1 MGYIKTKDGTE
12 LYFKEWGTGRPVILM
27 HGWPLSADSWDDQAL
42 AIAEAGFRVI
52 AYDRRGFGRSSQPW
66 TGYEYDTLSDDL
78 ASVIEQTVAR
88 DATIVGFSMGGGVVA
103 RYLSRHF
110 AKDVVQAVLVSSVVP
125 FMLKTNDNPT
135 GVDQSVFDGMT
146 EAMKQDRAKFFS
158 GFFKDFYSG
167 DSSSNPVSQEL
178 LEWSRSVAMQAGL
191 KATLECAN
199 AFATTDFRPDLS
211 LFKVPTLIIH
221 GTADKTVP
229 IDASSRVAAK
239 MIANSHLIEYDGAP
253 HGLTATHGAQLSKD
267 LIEFLKRHALVEAL
281 KR

>member
-1 MGYIKTKDGTE
+1 MGQIKTKDGTE
-12 LYFKEWGTGRPVILM
+12 LYFKEWGTGQPVILM

-88 DATIVGFSMGGGVVA
+88 DATIIGFSMGGGEVA
-103 RYLSRHF
+103 RYMSRHF

-125 FMLKTNDNPT
+125 FMLKTADNPT
-135 GVDQSVFDGMT
+135 GVDQDVFDGMAK
-146 EAMKQDRAKFFS
+146 AMKQDRAKFFT

-199 AFATTDFRPDLS
+199 AFATTDFRPDLPS
-211 LFKVPTLIIH
+211 FKVPTLIIH

-253 HGLTATHGAQLSKD
+253 HGLTATHGTQLSKD
-267 LIEFLKRHALVEAL
+267 LIEFLKRHSLVETL

>member
-1 MGYIKTKDGTE
+1 MGYIKTKDGSE

-27 HGWPLSADSWDDQAL
+27 HGWPLSADSWDDQAM

-66 TGYEYDTLSDDL
+66 SGYEYDTLSDDL

-88 DATIVGFSMGGGVVA
+88 DATIVGFSMGGGEVA
-103 RYLSRHF
+103 RYMSRHF

-125 FMLKTNDNPT
+125 FMLKTADNPT
-135 GVDQSVFDGMT
+135 GIDQSVFDSM
-146 EAMKQDRAKFFS
+146 AVAIKQDRAEFFS
-158 GFFKDFYSG
+158 GFFKDFYAG
-167 DSSSNPVSQEL
+167 DSSSNPVSQEV
-178 LEWSRSVAMQAGL
+178 LEWSRSVAMKAGL
-191 KATLECAN
+191 NATLECAN
-199 AFATTDFRPDLS
+199 AFATTDFRSDLAAFS
-211 LFKVPTLIIH
+211 VPTLIIH

-239 MIANSHLIEYDGAP
+239 LIANSHLIEYDGAP
-253 HGLTATHGAQLSKD
+253 HGLLATHGPRLRKD
-267 LIEFLKRHALVEAL
+267 LIEFLNRHALVQAL